1 MTFADIS
8 LLPEELRL
16 LKSLKRHDPRALTEQ
31 ELAYSNSL
39 LLRFHFIQP
48 EHGTYSITK
57 DGLRYL
63 RFCREDAFRHR
74 WPVYLSIASFIVSV
88 VSLAI
93 SLFK

>member
-8 LLPEELRL
+8 LLPEELQL
-16 LKSLKRHDPRALTEQ
+16 LKALKRHGPRALTEQ

-39 LLRFHFIQP
+39 LTRFHFIQS
-48 EHGTYSITK
+48 EHGALSISK
-57 DGLRYL
+57 EGLRYL
-63 RFCREDAFRHR
+63 RFRREDAFRHR